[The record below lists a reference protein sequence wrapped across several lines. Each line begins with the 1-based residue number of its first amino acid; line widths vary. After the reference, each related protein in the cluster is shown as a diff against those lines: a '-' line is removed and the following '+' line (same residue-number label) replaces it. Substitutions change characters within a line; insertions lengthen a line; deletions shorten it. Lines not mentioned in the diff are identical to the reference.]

1 MKFSE
6 DQKAAIERIVE
17 RRLLADRRRR
27 AEALKSLVDERDGLR
42 AELAAARSDREAAR
56 QQTQLRL
63 GGRLR
68 RWLHIIT

>member
-63 GGRLR
+63 DRKSVV
-68 RWLHIIT
+68 